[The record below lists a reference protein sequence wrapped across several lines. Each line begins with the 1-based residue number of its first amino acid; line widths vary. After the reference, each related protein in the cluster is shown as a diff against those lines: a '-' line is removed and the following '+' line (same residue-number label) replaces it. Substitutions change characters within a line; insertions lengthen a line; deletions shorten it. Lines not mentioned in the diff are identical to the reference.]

1 MIILLKNK
9 QTLQIDEF
17 KFKCSVGKNG
27 ILSKKKE
34 GDKTTPKG
42 LFKLGNLYYRADR
55 LTKPNTK
62 LKVKKIKKSMG
73 WCDDLNKPRF
83 YNKLIVSKNKIK
95 QEKLYRKDHKYD
107 LFILIKYNYPKSKIP
122 LGSCIFL
129 HLTTDYKP
137 TAGCIAI
144 KKNDFLVLAKIIKP
158 ETKILIS

>member
-1 MIILLKNK
+1 
-9 QTLQIDEF
+9 
-17 KFKCSVGKNG
+17 
-27 ILSKKKE
+27 
-34 GDKTTPKG
+34 
-42 LFKLGNLYYRADR
+42 
-55 LTKPNTK
+55 
-62 LKVKKIKKSMG
+62 MG
-73 WCDDLNKPRF
+73 WCDDLTKPRF

-107 LFILIKYNYPKSKIP
+107 LFILIKYNYPKPKIP

>member
-1 MIILLKNK
+1 MIILSKNK

-62 LKVKKIKKSMG
+62 LKVKKIKKGMA
-73 WCDDLNKPRF
+73 WCDDLNMPKF
-83 YNKLIVSKNKIK
+83 YNKLIATNDKIK
-95 QEKLYRKDHKYD
+95 HEKLYRKDHKYD
-107 LFILIKYNYPKSKIP
+107 LFILIKYNYPKPIIP

-129 HLTTDYKP
+129 HLTTNYKP
-137 TAGCIAI
+137 TAGCIAL
-144 KKNDFLVLAKIIKP
+144 KKNDFLVLVKIIKP
-158 ETKILIS
+158 NSKILIS

>member
-1 MIILLKNK
+1 MIILSKNK

-73 WCDDLNKPRF
+73 WCDDLTKPRF

-107 LFILIKYNYPKSKIP
+107 LFILIKYNYPKPKIP

-158 ETKILIS
+158 YTKILIS